1 MLDVDVEAGL
11 LREQRVPQERR
22 RLESAVHTLARGKNI
37 LQGRWVHVQGGLLV
51 GSAEL
56 RR

>member
-1 MLDVDVEAGL
+1 
-11 LREQRVPQERR
+11 VPQERR